1 MKIRNQLL
9 FAVLLL
15 VLGNVFGQDQQTH
28 TITLYVNT
36 SEINRENVNEVCYFI
51 AETSGEDPIQS
62 DGDIENFTIE
72 VNLGDIVIWKGVS
85 TSSEDDVVN
94 IKRIKH
100 EKGPDVF
107 DNPDLPG
114 NGQNRE
120 QVQGTV
126 KRGNR
131 GDIEKYKIHFKV
143 LINGNPPPGN
153 FKIDPK
159 IKMK

>member
-1 MKIRNQLL
+1 MRTRNLL
-9 FAVLLL
+9 LIAVLLL
-15 VLGNVFGQDQQTH
+15 VFGNAFVQGQQTH

-36 SEINRENVNEVCYFI
+36 AEITRENTNQVCYFI

-62 DGDIENFTIE
+62 DGDLENFTIE
-72 VNLGDIVIWKGVS
+72 VNLGDIVIWNGVS

-100 EKGPDVF
+100 QSGPDVF

-126 KRGNR
+126 RRGNK
-131 GDIEKYKIHFKV
+131 GDIEKYKIHFTV
-143 LINGNPPPGN
+143 FINENPNPGN

-159 IKMK
+159 IKVK